1 MATYDA
7 GIVTAYGA
15 AVRGG
20 YTGTYEEFCAQQAN
34 YAQNAAAVE
43 QAKQDAQ
50 AAAQDASES
59 AETLSESVA
68 QIATNTQ
75 DISTLKEDLSDMDD
89 RVTALEQGS
98 GSSLTEVIK
107 QALLQIAEKVAYID
121 EHGQDYYDA
130 LEDALYPPAD
140 LVSISC
146 VYTQSSTVYDTDS
159 LDSLKHDLVVT
170 AHMSDS
176 TTQIVTTYALSGTLT
191 KGTSVIPVSYGGKTT
206 TFEVY
211 AEDGASILYALPN
224 ATVFNG
230 TSDYIDT
237 DIQLRKEDISFTIFL
252 HVSKDSNETS
262 HNTVLHCMHEAS
274 PYDGLMLDYYANEF
288 NIICGTGSA
297 ITGVSETEISE
308 DGIYVAVTHEQGT
321 SKYDAYYK
329 TATTVSHTLLTYNF
343 VSIDETVIIGAYQ
356 NTGGVKGRY
365 FKGTIHDLKI
375 LAEVADDQSILN
387 YLGVSTAPNLV
398 YELPS
403 TTVLNGTSDYID
415 TDIQLLKKGTGF
427 AVLID
432 TTLDAISDNTQNNTL
447 LHCMDEGASGY
458 PGITVGKPSNG
469 IMRLAIG
476 TGSTSFSPGWKF
488 GYRGRIGIVKHFFSN
503 TVDVY
508 YVNTGDSSISHIFNA
523 TAIQSI
529 DKTLLIGAYRDA
541 SDVKGRFIKGT
552 IHDIKIYTGDVP
564 TDTVTEWVQ
573 GGME

>member
-1 MATYDA
+1 MAE
-7 GIVTAYGA
+7 GITLKRIIDMDEA
-15 AVRGG
+15 AELSSSDYALVDSATGG
-20 YTGTYEEFCAQQAN
+20 PKKFALGNE
-34 YAQNAAAVE
+34 
-43 QAKQDAQ
+43 
-50 AAAQDASES
+50 
-59 AETLSESVA
+59 LS
-68 QIATNTQ
+68 Q
-75 DISTLKEDLSDMDD
+75 LKEDYDDIDD
-89 RVTALEQGS
+89 RVTALEEGGS
-98 GSSLTEVIK
+98 GSGLTEDIK
-107 QALLQIAEKVAYID
+107 QALLQIAEKVAYVD

-130 LEDALYPPAD
+130 LESALYPPAD

-176 TTQIVTTYALSGTLT
+176 TTPIITTYALSGTLT
-191 KGTSVIPVSYGGKTT
+191 KGTSVITVSYGGKTT

-211 AEDGASILYALPN
+211 VEDGASILYKLPH

-252 HVSKDSNETS
+252 HVSKDSTEDAN
-262 HNTVLHCMHEAS
+262 HKTVLHCMHEAS
-274 PYDGLMLDYYANEF
+274 PYDGLMLDYYASKF
-288 NIICGTGSA
+288 QIICGTGSSA
-297 ITGVSETEISE
+297 ITSVPETKISE

-329 TATTVSHTLLTYNF
+329 TATTVSHKQLTYNF
-343 VSIDETVIIGAYQ
+343 VSINETVIIGAYQ
-356 NTGGVKGRY
+356 DTSGTKGRY

-375 LAEVADDQSILN
+375 LSEVVDDQSISN
-387 YLGVSTAPNLV
+387 YLGVSSAPNLV

-415 TDIQLLKKGTGF
+415 TDIQLLKKETGF

-432 TTLDAISDNTQNNTL
+432 TTLDAISDNTKNITL

-458 PGITVGKPSNG
+458 PGITVSKPSNS

-476 TGSTSFSPGWKF
+476 TGSTSFSPNWKF
-488 GYRGRIGIVKHFFSN
+488 GYRGRIGIVKHLFSN

-508 YVNTGDSSISHIFNA
+508 YVNTGDSSISHISNA

-529 DKTLLIGAYRDA
+529 DKTLLIGAFRDA

-552 IHDIKIYTGDVP
+552 IHDIKIYTGNVP
-564 TDTVTEWVQ
+564 TDTVTEWVE